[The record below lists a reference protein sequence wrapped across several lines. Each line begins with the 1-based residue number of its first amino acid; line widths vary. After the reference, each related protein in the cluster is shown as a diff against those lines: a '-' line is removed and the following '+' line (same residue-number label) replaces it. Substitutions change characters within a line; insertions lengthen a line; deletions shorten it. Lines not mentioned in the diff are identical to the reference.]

1 MNGGWFFTVA
11 FSQLLCFPFLSPYTT
26 SPPKEFLTT
35 VFHCS
40 RADPETHAFS
50 QSSLLTFRE
59 SVNIFQN
66 DSPTPAEIPKGPRK
80 RIQGDRERAGNSTSR
95 SSPRLPAPPFPR
107 TNWSIVS
114 TADCRPAEA
123 PVGRKLHGKPLSP
136 LRLRSCFC
144 SA

>member
-80 RIQGDRERAGNSTSR
+80 RIQGDEREQEILPPDP
-95 SSPRLPAPPFPR
+95 PRGFRHLLFLGPTGLLFPLP
-107 TNWSIVS
+107 T
-114 TADCRPAEA
+114 
-123 PVGRKLHGKPLSP
+123 VGP
-136 LRLRSCFC
+136 LRPQWVGNFMENL
-144 SA
+144 